1 VTPPLTL
8 RKLRALRTA
17 SQRLHRPPHRSV
29 GDLVRALVGVQAQV
43 LSSAELALRARAE
56 GLERAQV
63 TAAREG
69 DRSVVWCWAMRGTMH
84 LVASGDLPW
93 LLPLFAS
100 FSHSSRRLKQLG
112 VREDHLDPAVEQ
124 IERALRDDGPLP
136 RRELAA
142 RLHRRGIQTRGQAIA
157 HLVHAAAIRGRICFG
172 PLRGRDQTFVALAD
186 WLPGFAL
193 RRPDAAELAR
203 RFLLAYGPAAPAD
216 LATWS
221 GLGGPAAREAFGAVS
236 GELVELQGP
245 GGEAL
250 WSLRSGKRGEAAEEA
265 EHVARLLPSFDGFLL
280 GYADRA
286 FALAA
291 GDAKKVNAGGGWLH
305 PQLFVDGE
313 IAGTWS
319 SGAALKPFRPLP
331 AKARAALEADAA
343 EVSAFS
349 STPSSIPSS
358 TPASTPTPS
367 TPPRRPPRSGTRRR
381 GSASPSR

>member
-1 VTPPLTL
+1 MTPPLTL
-8 RKLRALRTA
+8 RRLRALRTA

-29 GDLVRALVGVQAQV
+29 GGLVRALGGVQAQV

-56 GLERAQV
+56 GLKRADV

-69 DRSVVWCWAMRGTMH
+69 DRSVVWCWTMRGTMH
-84 LVASGDLPW
+84 LVASDDLPW

-142 RLHRRGIQTRGQAIA
+142 RLQRRGIETRGQAIA
-157 HLVHAAAIRGRICFG
+157 HLVHVAAIRGRICFG
-172 PLRGRDQTFVALAD
+172 PLQGRDQTFVALAD
-186 WLPGFAL
+186 WLPGFRL
-193 RRPDAAELAR
+193 REPDAAELAR

-221 GLGGPAAREAFGAVS
+221 GLGGPAAREAFASIS
-236 GELVELQGP
+236 GELVESRGP

-250 WSLRSGKRGEAAEEA
+250 WSLRSGPREEV

-319 SGAALKPFRPLP
+319 SGASLKPFRPLP
-331 AKARAALEADAA
+331 ARARAALEADAA
-343 EVSAFS
+343 EVSAFC
-349 STPSSIPSS
+349 STPS
-358 TPASTPTPS
+358 STPTPS
-367 TPPRRPPRSGTRRR
+367 TPRRRPPRSGTRRR
-381 GSASPSR
+381 GSSSPSR